1 MTNEQKLDVARKMI
15 FEVWDAIVP
24 DYPVVD
30 NYYDQVE
37 TTAVRLIDDL
47 QQMQTYV
54 ENAADVPSPK
64 WNPDLA

>member
-1 MTNEQKLDVARKMI
+1 MTNEHKLDVARKMI
-15 FEVWDAIVP
+15 FEVWDSIVP
-24 DYPVVD
+24 DYPVED

-54 ENAADVPSPK
+54 ECAVDMPSPK
-64 WNPDLA
+64 WNPDLG